1 MMYVVP
7 QPQPLEQKYLQDGGV
22 TCTDQLKAM
31 SDEVDVGWGGFGFRS
46 KRNHFDK
53 YLGVRLCWGTPRP
66 NKGPMIGVS
75 VILFKS

>member
-31 SDEVDVGWGGFGFRS
+31 SDEVGVGWEGLDLAL
-46 KRNHFDK
+46 KD
-53 YLGVRLCWGTPRP
+53 T
-66 NKGPMIGVS
+66 
-75 VILFKS
+75 ILTNT